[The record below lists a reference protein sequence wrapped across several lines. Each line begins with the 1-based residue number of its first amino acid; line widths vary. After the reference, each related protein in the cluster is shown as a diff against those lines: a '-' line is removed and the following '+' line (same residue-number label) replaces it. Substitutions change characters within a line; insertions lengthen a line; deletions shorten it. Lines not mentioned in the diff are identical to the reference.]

1 MEDSGQV
8 IAICRE
14 NAEDAI
20 KRAMKGTQVTSDA
33 EKIRVAKEE
42 AEKEANSIFSAWNY
56 YTIKDKDN
64 VVGTIAIGKKRR
76 SSSIVRGIT
85 ICSVREK
92 CDLNK
97 GALQAIGRMNKAA
110 MERTCF
116 HPVRETEAFR
126 YYLKNPNARKPTNR
140 KLLSDYSVAR
150 FVRAFPTSFFCKAE
164 FKALPTTREV
174 GILERV
180 AKYGR

>member
-1 MEDSGQV
+1 MENRAAIDEA
-8 IAICRE
+8 IA
-14 NAEDAI
+14 
-20 KRAMKGTQVTSDA
+20 V
-33 EKIRVAKEE
+33 EKIKIAKEE
-42 AEKEANSIFSAWNY
+42 AEKVANSLFSAWNY

-64 VVGTIAIGKKRR
+64 TVGTIAIGKKKR

-110 MERTCF
+110 MERASF
-116 HPVRETEAFR
+116 HPLRNTPAFKEFV
-126 YYLKNPNARKPTNR
+126 LLDTKKPTNR
-140 KLLSDYSVAR
+140 KLLADYSVAR
-150 FVRAFPTSFFCKAE
+150 FVKAFDGDYFYKAE
-164 FKALPTTREV
+164 FKAVPTEREK